1 MGIEPTSAVWK
12 TAVLPLND
20 AREKMEVESA
30 RLELAS
36 PGCKP
41 GTLPLSYD
49 PAQVGKESNLLP
61 EFWRL
66 SRSP

>member
-20 AREKMEVESA
+20 ARGVESA

-49 PAQVGKESNLLP
+49 PSEQAGKESNLLS

-66 SRSP
+66 SWSP